1 MHASYTAPALSRIP
15 LVPQSLLRAHGVDC
29 IIDTRFRAAARLL
42 QGLWLKDNNIA
53 TGNHVRTDAD
63 GQILIPLESLLS
75 REAASAGRNFL
86 SPAIHTFV
94 RHELI
99 MREEGACYD
108 EERLFGNA
116 LSSMPLVFN
125 VFAPLAMDLQLA
137 STVFRQL
144 LPGFVNDVLSI
155 RFETSPA
162 RREKRFLNDGTA
174 FDLAIEVTTP
184 DGEQGTVFVEVKYSE
199 AMGGP
204 AARYRE
210 RYDLASREVELYSEP
225 DNAMLRSLAL
235 EQLWREHMLAQLA
248 VNEGVTARAMI
259 VAIGP
264 RLNRRVQA
272 AFRCYAN
279 ELIPGD
285 DLRDDRV
292 RFQAITLESIVD
304 AIRQAG
310 AVDLSRQLWARY
322 CDFERIFHLA
332 MAEYTQPNASIMRL
346 PEQSSDVPKASS
358 RARRSKLKNE
368 GGGDIDAS
376 RTPMSL

>member
-1 MHASYTAPALSRIP
+1 MHASYDAPALPRIP
-15 LVPQSLLRAHGVDC
+15 LVPQSLLKAHGVDC

-42 QGLWLKDNNIA
+42 QRLWLNDNNIA
-53 TGNHVRTDAD
+53 TGNHVRSDAK
-63 GQILIPLESLLS
+63 GQVLIPLESLLS
-75 REAASAGRNFL
+75 REAANAGRNFL

-137 STVFRQL
+137 SPVFRQL
-144 LPGFVNDVLSI
+144 LPDFVSDVVSI

-162 RREKRFLNDGTA
+162 RRVEQYLNDGTA
-174 FDLAIEVTTP
+174 FDLAVEITTT
-184 DGEQGTVFVEVKYSE
+184 DGEQGTVFIEVKYSE
-199 AMGGP
+199 AMEGP
-204 AARYRE
+204 AARWRE

-225 DNAMLRSLAL
+225 DSAMLRSLAL
-235 EQLWREHMLAQLA
+235 EQFWREHMLAQLA
-248 VNEGVTARAMI
+248 VKQGVTSRAMF

-279 ELIPGD
+279 ELKPD
-285 DLRDDRV
+285 DHLPEDRV
-292 RFQAITLESIVD
+292 RFRAITLETVID

-310 AVDLSRQLWARY
+310 VVDLSRQLYARY

-332 MAEYTQPNASIMRL
+332 MAEYASASDTKAEEHTQHP
-346 PEQSSDVPKASS
+346 P
-358 RARRSKLKNE
+358 
-368 GGGDIDAS
+368 S
-376 RTPMSL
+376 RTKRSRSLKREQRLAATTMHPR